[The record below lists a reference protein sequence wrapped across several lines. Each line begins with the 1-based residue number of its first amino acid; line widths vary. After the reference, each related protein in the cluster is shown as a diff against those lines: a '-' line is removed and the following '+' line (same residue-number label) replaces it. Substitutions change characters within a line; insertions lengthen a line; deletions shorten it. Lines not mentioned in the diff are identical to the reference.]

1 MSPFTII
8 GHRGACAHEPENTLS
23 SVHRAIADGADMV
36 EVDVRW
42 ADSEIVVIH
51 DDTLDR
57 TTSGTGS
64 IYDISFNQ
72 LRELDAGNGE
82 KIPTL
87 AEVLALTLP
96 TLPLNIEIKDTA
108 ATAAICELLQNEPE
122 LDFEKI
128 VISSF
133 HEKATREARAEL
145 PEIPIGILAHDQPA
159 AIAPMFALAAELG
172 AVSVHPHVSATSSE
186 LVGLAHAADYRVLPY
201 TVRTAAQLHH
211 LLDCRADGC
220 FADDPKLAAQI
231 ASSRT

>member
-1 MSPFTII
+1 MPPFTII

-23 SVHRAIADGADMV
+23 SVRRAIADGADMV

-42 ADSEIVVIH
+42 AGGEIVVIH

-64 IYDISFNQ
+64 IYDMSFRQ

-87 AEVLALTLP
+87 AEVLELTLP

-108 ATAAICELLQNEPE
+108 ATAAICELLQDDPG
-122 LDFEKI
+122 LDFKKI
-128 VISSF
+128 LISSF
-133 HEKATREARAEL
+133 HEEATREARAKL
-145 PEIPIGILAHDQPA
+145 PAIPIGILAHHHPA

-172 AVSVHPHVSATSSE
+172 AISVHPHVSSTNRE
-186 LVGLAHAADYRVLPY
+186 LVGLAHAANYRVVPY
-201 TVRTAAQLHH
+201 TARTAAQLHH